1 MEHKITINTENQ
13 KLIQQILELI
23 KDEQA
28 TYRLEQAEY
37 KSSGKLVEI
46 MDQIAAKNPIK
57 SIKDPMS
64 WQREV
69 RKDKKLIGRD

>member
-1 MEHKITINTENQ
+1 MEHKITINTEDQ
-13 KLIQQILELI
+13 KLIHQILELI

-28 TYRLEQAEY
+28 TYRLEQADN
-37 KSSGKLVEI
+37 KSSDKLVEI

-57 SIKDPMS
+57 SIKDPLS

-69 RKDKKLIGRD
+69 RKDKKLMGRN